1 MTRYFNSHL
10 FFFGNQVYWRDN
22 CQTILEWPGGKASEK
37 KDLTKNTNTLAM
49 NTGLIF
55 FHYHSCSH
63 MSDKTVFRIVINE
76 AKILLKF
83 VFNRNMLSAYKHSM
97 YLYYI
102 LRIQEEM
109 KIVKK

>member
-1 MTRYFNSHL
+1 
-10 FFFGNQVYWRDN
+10 
-22 CQTILEWPGGKASEK
+22 
-37 KDLTKNTNTLAM
+37 
-49 NTGLIF
+49 
-55 FHYHSCSH
+55 